1 VELGA
6 IAVPFGNGA
15 GAGTVD
21 GAILGAGNHQ
31 NRAGNGRDIDS
42 RRPVIV
48 EHPEEHLEHHPAR
61 FRTQAVED
69 PVLRLRVELVESEF
83 GKHVEAET
91 HRGLQ
96 KAPAPINSRA
106 TARCR
111 LWPASAPRAGLG

>member
-69 PVLRLRVELVESEF
+69 PVLRLDVALRSPTGHVTLGRAQRSPGD
-83 GKHVEAET
+83 GKVNRKE
-91 HRGLQ
+91 
-96 KAPAPINSRA
+96 
-106 TARCR
+106 RC
-111 LWPASAPRAGLG
+111 LL